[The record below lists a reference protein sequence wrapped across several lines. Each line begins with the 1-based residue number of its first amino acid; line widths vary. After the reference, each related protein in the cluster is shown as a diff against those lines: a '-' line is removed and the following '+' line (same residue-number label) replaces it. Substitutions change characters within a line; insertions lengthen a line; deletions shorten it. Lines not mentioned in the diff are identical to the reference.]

1 MAGFFFYSNFAA
13 AEFGFTFSCSQ
24 IKNCLKEEL
33 KNKFAVIGS
42 GSFATALVK
51 ILNGNDVP
59 VHWCVR
65 SQHIVDHVM
74 KHGHNP
80 SYLRSVSFNTS
91 LLEMG
96 TDHAEIISK
105 AEYIIL
111 AIPSAYTEE
120 VLDKLPK
127 DIFEEKKVI
136 SAIKGILPRTNLL
149 VNDYLKNEFGFDAN
163 DYYTIMGPC
172 HAEEVASE
180 KLSYLTFTGL
190 HDKTAQWIA
199 DQFKNYYINVIT
211 NSDVYGVQFAAILKN
226 IYALGSGIAHGLE
239 YGDNF
244 LSVLIANA
252 ADEMAGF
259 LRKVG
264 IRNIEIGVHK
274 EPIPGVQLL
283 KTSFRKSANYAASVY
298 MGDLLVTCYS
308 MYSRN
313 RTFGTMIGKGFTVKA
328 AQLEM
333 NMVAEGV
340 NASRSFYII
349 NKEVGAEMP
358 IATTVYKIL
367 WEDVPPAI
375 AFEELEQV
383 LI

>member
-1 MAGFFFYSNFAA
+1 MK
-13 AEFGFTFSCSQ
+13 Q
-24 IKNCLKEEL
+24 EEL
-33 KNKFAVIGS
+33 NQQFAIIGS
-42 GSFATALVK
+42 GSFATALAK
-51 ILNGNDVP
+51 ILNGNGVP
-59 VHWCVR
+59 LNWCVR
-65 SQHIVDHVM
+65 NQNIIDQIK

-80 SYLRSVSFNTS
+80 SYLRSATFNTS
-91 LLEMG
+91 LLTLTTNLTE
-96 TDHAEIISK
+96 TIEQSD
-105 AEYIIL
+105 YLIL

-127 DIFEEKKVI
+127 DIFEGKQII
-136 SAIKGILPRTNLL
+136 SAIKGIMPNRNILL
-149 VNDYLKNEFGFDAN
+149 NDYLKNDFGFDPK

-190 HDKTAQWIA
+190 DQTTTQWIA
-199 DQFKNYYINVIT
+199 DQFRNHYINTVI
-211 NSDVYGVQFAAILKN
+211 NDDVYGVQFAAILKN

-264 IRNIEIGVHK
+264 IRNMEVGVHK
-274 EPIPGVQLL
+274 EPIPGVQLM
-283 KTSFRKSANYAASVY
+283 KTSLRKSANYAASVY

-308 MYSRN
+308 LYSRN
-313 RTFGTMIGKGFTVKA
+313 RTFGNMIGKGFSVKA

-333 NMVAEGV
+333 NMVAEGY
-340 NASRSFYII
+340 NASKCFYLI
-349 NKEVGAEMP
+349 NKELGADMP
-358 IATTVYKIL
+358 IATAIYKIL
-367 WEDVPPAI
+367 WEDVQPAE
-375 AFEELEQV
+375 AFEQLEQV